1 MDKQSLVSARLI
13 LGTTQAT
20 AFGELVGHGCHSLT
34 PDVARGT
41 WL

>member
-20 AFGELVGHGCHSLT
+20 AFGELVGHRCHSLT